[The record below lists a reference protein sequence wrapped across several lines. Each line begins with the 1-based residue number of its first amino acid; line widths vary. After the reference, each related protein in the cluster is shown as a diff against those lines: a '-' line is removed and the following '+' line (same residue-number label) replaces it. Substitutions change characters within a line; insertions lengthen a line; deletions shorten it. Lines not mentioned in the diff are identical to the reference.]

1 MKVDPEFILYDTV
14 TNLENYFWPVNNE
27 YYHESGQYQEWFHTV
42 EGCDSLRILILTI
55 VRRGNVY
62 LPNVFSPNGDGI
74 NDRVTV
80 FSSPEVKKIDR
91 FRIYDRWGE
100 LLFQQSVFPPND
112 EFLVGTEPC

>member
-1 MKVDPEFILYDTV
+1 M
-14 TNLENYFWPVNNE
+14 
-27 YYHESGQYQEWFHTV
+27 
-42 EGCDSLRILILTI
+42 
-55 VRRGNVY
+55 
-62 LPNVFSPNGDGI
+62 PNVFSPNGDGI

-112 EFLVGTEPC
+112 EFFGWDGTLLGKLVNPCVFVYHVEWTDQAGDKHMEKGDLTLLR